1 MRRLAIAG
9 MVLFISACAV
19 SPASVLKGQGS
30 WSSFQ
35 HNENGRSEEMAVVL
49 HDGRVM
55 VVSSNFNGSPES
67 TTEIYDPRQRS
78 WSTAS
83 DMPEAVNSPTATVM
97 ADGRVLVAGGG
108 VNANAGVHAQ
118 PTPSQ
123 AVNTALTFDP
133 SSGTWAKVAPMN
145 QSRYLQSAVLLAD
158 GRVLVIGGS
167 NAKSKLA
174 SAEIFDP
181 RSGKWMKTAEMAF
194 ASASPVVI
202 ALPDGRVLV
211 TGGNS
216 SSEAPP
222 AALYDPRKNAWS
234 NVKFPPAGYVVN
246 SAFLSRAEQIVGF
259 MERYQATPSNN
270 SGGQQQGQ
278 APDVIPF
285 VFNLQSGVLQTGAIM
300 PAGSSDVQ
308 ASGFTPGTTL
318 LSDGRLLTS
327 DGIRTLLYNPA
338 GNNWSVAPTSPAV
351 PDTYGEISL
360 LLDDGRVLV
369 IGGDYFVLF
378 DPNGVVAGPSP
389 ALIGSPEFSWWLT
402 VIAALMIVLVG
413 AQYAWS
419 RRSQRAT

>member
-1 MRRLAIAG
+1 VRRLAIAG
-9 MVLFISACAV
+9 MVLFMSACAV

-35 HNENGRSEEMAVVL
+35 HNENGRSEETAAVL

-55 VVSSNFNGSPES
+55 VVSSNFNGSPDS

-118 PTPSQ
+118 PTPPQ
-123 AVNTALTFDP
+123 AVNSALIFDP
-133 SSGTWAKVAPMN
+133 SSGTWTKVAPMN
-145 QSRYLQSAVLLAD
+145 QSRYMQSAVLLSD

-167 NAKSKLA
+167 FGKSRLA

-181 RSGKWMKTAEMAF
+181 RSGKWMKTADMPF
-194 ASASPVVI
+194 ASAAPVVV
-202 ALPDGRVLV
+202 ALSDGSVLV

-216 SSEAPP
+216 PSEAPP
-222 AALYDPRKNAWS
+222 AALYDPRKNVWF
-234 NVKFPPAGYVVN
+234 NLKFPPTEYVVD
-246 SAFLSRAEQIVGF
+246 SAFLNRAGQLVGF
-259 MERYQATPSNN
+259 MERDQATPSNN
-270 SGGQQQGQ
+270 SGGQPQGQ

-285 VFNLQSGVLQTGAIM
+285 VFNLQSGVIRTGVIM

-327 DGIRTLLYNPA
+327 DGSRTLLYNPA
-338 GNNWSVAPTSPAV
+338 GNTWSVAPTSPAV
-351 PDTYGEISL
+351 PDTYSEISL

-369 IGGDYFVLF
+369 MGGDYFVLF
-378 DPNGVVAGPSP
+378 DPNGVIVGPSP
-389 ALIGSPEFSWWLT
+389 ALIGSPELSWWLT
-402 VIAALMIVLVG
+402 VIAALLIVLVG

-419 RRSQRAT
+419 RRPQRAT

>member
-1 MRRLAIAG
+1 MRRFVIAG
-9 MVLFISACAV
+9 MMLFISACTI

-35 HNENGRSEEMAVVL
+35 HDEKGRSEETAVVL

-55 VVSSNFNGSPES
+55 VVSSNFNGSPDS

-118 PTPSQ
+118 PTPPQ
-123 AVNTALTFDP
+123 AVNTVLTFDP
-133 SSGTWAKVAPMN
+133 SSGTWTKVAPMN
-145 QSRYLQSAVLLAD
+145 QSRYLQSAVHLAD
-158 GRVLVIGGS
+158 GRVLMIGGS
-167 NAKSKLA
+167 IAKSRLA

-181 RSGKWMKTAEMAF
+181 RSGKWTKTADMPF
-194 ASASPVVI
+194 ASSSPVAV
-202 ALPDGRVLV
+202 ALSDGRVLV

-216 SSEAPP
+216 PSEAPP
-222 AALYDPRKNAWS
+222 AALYDPNKNAWS
-234 NVKFPPAGYVVN
+234 NLKFPPTGYIVN
-246 SAFLSRAEQIVGF
+246 SAFLSRAGQLVGF
-259 MERYQATPSNN
+259 MEQATPSDN
-270 SGGQQQGQ
+270 SGGQSQGQ
-278 APDVIPF
+278 TPDVIPF
-285 VFNLQSGVLQTGAIM
+285 VFNLQSGGIRTGAIM

-318 LSDGRLLTS
+318 LSDGRVLTS

-351 PDTYGEISL
+351 PGTYGETSL
-360 LLDDGRVLV
+360 QLDDGRVLV
-369 IGGDYFVLF
+369 MGGDYFVLF

-389 ALIGSPEFSWWLT
+389 ALIGSPQLSWWLT
-402 VIAALMIVLVG
+402 LIAALMIVLVG

-419 RRSQRAT
+419 RRPQRTT